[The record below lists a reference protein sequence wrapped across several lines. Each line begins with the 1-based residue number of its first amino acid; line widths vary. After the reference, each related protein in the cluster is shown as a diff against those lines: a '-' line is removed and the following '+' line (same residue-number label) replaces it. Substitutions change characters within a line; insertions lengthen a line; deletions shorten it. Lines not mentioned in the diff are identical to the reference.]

1 MCVAHGAYTCFL
13 HPGREARATLLVF
26 PVPSPLQGRQEG
38 MYVQDGSGT
47 QQHVNRAGLGWCFS
61 ASAVRRGGESGEG
74 EGAGAP

>member
-1 MCVAHGAYTCFL
+1 
-13 HPGREARATLLVF
+13 
-26 PVPSPLQGRQEG
+26 